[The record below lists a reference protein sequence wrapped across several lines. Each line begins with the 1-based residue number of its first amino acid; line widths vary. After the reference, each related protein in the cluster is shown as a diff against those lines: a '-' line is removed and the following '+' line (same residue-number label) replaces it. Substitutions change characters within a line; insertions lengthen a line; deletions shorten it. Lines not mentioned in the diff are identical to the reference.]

1 MGKYTKLNFLRELL
15 PRRCERGRHRTPF
28 WPFRWW
34 ARHGSD
40 IVLDCLYG
48 VDTGPGVSAEKR
60 GGNGGNHCSYA
71 YDPAPWWTLSRSLRL
86 AQLRAENFNFV
97 DIGCGKGRVLLSAL
111 AFPFTRVV
119 GVELSPELHKIAE
132 QNIAS
137 ARFITRRCSS
147 VQMICGDAAA
157 FMIPEG
163 PNIIFF
169 YNPFPLDIM
178 ESVLDNVLQRYS
190 GVSRPVYLI
199 FYGCSAIIGGINGF
213 LALNTNGH
221 ARRLVSTTVGHRTVN
236 IFELP

>member
-1 MGKYTKLNFLRELL
+1 MRKYIKFNFLRELL
-15 PRRCERGRHRTPF
+15 LQRYKTGRHRTPF
-28 WPFRWW
+28 WRFRWW
-34 ARHGSD
+34 AKHGWD
-40 IVLDCLYG
+40 IIWDCLYR
-48 VDTGPGVSAEKR
+48 VDTGPGISGEKR
-60 GGNGGNHCSYA
+60 GSNGGNHCSYA

-132 QNIAS
+132 QNLAS

-147 VQMICGDAAA
+147 VQMICGDATG
-157 FMIPEG
+157 FTIPEG

-178 ESVLDNVLQRYS
+178 ESVLDNVLQCCS
-190 GVSRPVYLI
+190 GASCPVYLI
-199 FYGCSAIIGGINGF
+199 FYGCSAIIGG
-213 LALNTNGH
+213 
-221 ARRLVSTTVGHRTVN
+221 STA
-236 IFELP
+236 FCP